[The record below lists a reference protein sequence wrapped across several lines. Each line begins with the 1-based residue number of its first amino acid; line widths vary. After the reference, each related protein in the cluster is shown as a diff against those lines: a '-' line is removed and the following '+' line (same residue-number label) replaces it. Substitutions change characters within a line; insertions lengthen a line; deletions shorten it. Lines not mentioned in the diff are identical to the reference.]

1 MVLISVSFGTPSCL
15 VSWTLSRLHSWKLI
29 TPVNFLAPIL
39 LCRPLPGSHLPP
51 VHLLIFLLLRLIP
64 SVAWPLRCL
73 TYAAP
78 DVSLFGVF
86 MGSSTRISCD
96 STMYLSPHQSWS
108 RFAFGLLDFHPWSS
122 LCACLCQVR
131 VLGKSLGFAFPAV
144 FLLDAR
150 MGGVWSVR
158 SPRA

>member
-1 MVLISVSFGTPSCL
+1 MALISVGSGTPSCL
-15 VSWTLSRLHSWKLI
+15 ISRTLSRLQSWKLI

-39 LCRPLPGSHLPP
+39 LRRPLPGSHLPP
-51 VHLLIFLLLRLIP
+51 VHLLIFPLLRLIP
-64 SVAWPLRCL
+64 SVAWPLWCL

-78 DVSLFGVF
+78 DISLFGVF
-86 MGSSTRISCD
+86 MGSSPRISCD
-96 STMYLSPHQSWS
+96 LTMYLSPHQSWLH
-108 RFAFGLLDFHPWSS
+108 FAFGLLAFHPWSS
-122 LCACLCQVR
+122 LCARLCRVC
-131 VLGKSLGFAFPAV
+131 VLGKSLGSAFPAV

>member
-1 MVLISVSFGTPSCL
+1 MALISVSSGTPSCL
-15 VSWTLSRLHSWKLI
+15 VSWTLSHLHSWKLI

-39 LCRPLPGSHLPP
+39 LHRLLPGSHLPL

-64 SVAWPLRCL
+64 SVAWPLWYL
-73 TYAAP
+73 TYAAL

-86 MGSSTRISCD
+86 MGSSPRISGD
-96 STMYLSPHQSWS
+96 LMMYLSPHPSWS
-108 RFAFGLLDFHPWSS
+108 RFAFGLLAFHPWSS
-122 LCACLCQVR
+122 LCTHLCQVC
-131 VLGKSLGFAFPAV
+131 VLGKSLCFAFPMV